1 MTPGT
6 TNTPGTPNY
15 GNGSLGSTT
24 NGVNSNNGI
33 GTTPGTSMT
42 MPGVST
48 TPGVNGLSPNP
59 GYSTNLNPN
68 NGTPGMG
75 SNSLPGNNYNSTT
88 SSTYN
93 TPTAPMYQDSMNG
106 MDRFGGTMDNSNPD
120 LNLTASFIGA
130 GGGAYNFNIWTA
142 LREMGGRQ
150 FAEWQDDFQF
160 AVLDS
165 YLLAKKNGIDL
176 PATSMY
182 WGPLLGQKVVDS
194 GQDGNKNFYLGV
206 MLYRTVSHGIH
217 WQVLRDIDSMSG
229 ERSDY
234 DFHRITNQAMVDL
247 AHQLRLMDVKT
258 GDVTD
263 NDAMNNNPVNNTMP
277 ATQNQ

>member
-1 MTPGT
+1 
-6 TNTPGTPNY
+6 
-15 GNGSLGSTT
+15 
-24 NGVNSNNGI
+24 
-33 GTTPGTSMT
+33 
-42 MPGVST
+42 
-48 TPGVNGLSPNP
+48 
-59 GYSTNLNPN
+59 
-68 NGTPGMG
+68 
-75 SNSLPGNNYNSTT
+75 
-88 SSTYN
+88 
-93 TPTAPMYQDSMNG
+93 MYQDSMNG

-150 FAEWQDDFQF
+150 FAEDEKLSLQAQFGVDKVAKWQDDFQF

-206 MLYRTVSHGIH
+206 MLDRTVSHGIH